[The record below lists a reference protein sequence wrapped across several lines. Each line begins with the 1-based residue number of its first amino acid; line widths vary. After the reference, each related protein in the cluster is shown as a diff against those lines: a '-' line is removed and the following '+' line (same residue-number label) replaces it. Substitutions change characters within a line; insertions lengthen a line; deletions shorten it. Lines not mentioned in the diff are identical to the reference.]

1 MGYTGFKLIALK
13 KPFRDKLT
21 SFVNSLGSA
30 IKDGKK
36 ISFADNDLSY
46 VLQLQNERLKKKG
59 LVMDYEV
66 YDRDK
71 KRHAMVGS
79 QWKDAHYESFVCHE
93 QYGVKRRITKNGQKI
108 YSDNKRNILYS
119 VITDVIN
126 GVHPDDE
133 TICCPNC
140 GSVSTIAEL
149 QGGCPSCGTR
159 YKMDD
164 LFPKVTSYYFLE
176 DVAVAGNEHI
186 KGMAISMGITYVAS
200 FLLMILVMIAEG
212 NFNLLSM
219 ILGPIALIPM
229 SLFVG
234 YVNYSI
240 FMLIRLIVV
249 GSGQSSGKWGT
260 IGSRSKFEQKMKT
273 ICPEFSYEYF
283 TSKAISLIKTA
294 IYSETEQELL
304 FFKGE
309 AIDPVFKDI
318 IDLNYGAALGLEGF
332 REENGVVTVTTKAF
346 FDVLF
351 DTDNGIKFKREAY
364 RAVFQRR
371 IDIPVDMGFS
381 MTKIQ
386 CPSCGSSFNAMQN
399 RICPYCGNAYD
410 IESKD
415 WVLVALER

>member
-21 SFVNSLGSA
+21 TFVNTLGSA
-30 IKDGKK
+30 IRDGKK

-126 GVHPDDE
+126 GVHPDGE

-294 IYSETEQELL
+294 IYSENEQELM

-309 AIDPVFKDI
+309 AIDPAFKDL

-332 REENGVVTVTTKAF
+332 NEENGIVTVTTKAF
-346 FDVLF
+346 FDVIYA
-351 DTDNGIKFKREAY
+351 TDSGIKFQREAY

-371 IDIPVDMGFS
+371 TDIPVDMGFS

-386 CPSCGSSFNAMQN
+386 CPSCGSSFNAMNN

-410 IESKD
+410 IALTD
-415 WVLVALER
+415 WVLVDLER